1 MIKNNDLNSTRMK
14 QNRIITLSVAVA
26 LVFAISIPAEAQFG
40 NVLKNAKRNVERKV
54 KNKAETSVDRTTD
67 KAMNKAEK
75 KVMEKT
81 EEKTGLPVS
90 ESSNNNSSVSD
101 KDGSTLISLY
111 KKDYEPSKEAIE
123 NDPDASNN
131 DVWKRST
138 RSFAQIHAAY
148 EHLDPKYFP
157 LQPYYKYPKMYGLG
171 DNLLI
176 GHNVLNKMIE
186 AVLSQRPGDYVY
198 FPPFIHDD
206 KNGAEFVTRMFGIA
220 VGFLY
225 R

>member
-148 EHLDPKYFP
+148 E
-157 LQPYYKYPKMYGLG
+157 
-171 DNLLI
+171 
-176 GHNVLNKMIE
+176 
-186 AVLSQRPGDYVY
+186 
-198 FPPFIHDD
+198 
-206 KNGAEFVTRMFGIA
+206 AERSEE
-220 VGFLY
+220 
-225 R
+225 RR

>member
-1 MIKNNDLNSTRMK
+1 
-14 QNRIITLSVAVA
+14 
-26 LVFAISIPAEAQFG
+26 
-40 NVLKNAKRNVERKV
+40 
-54 KNKAETSVDRTTD
+54 
-67 KAMNKAEK
+67 
-75 KVMEKT
+75 MEKT

-157 LQPYYKYPKMYGLG
+157 YSPTTSIRKCMGWVIISSSGTMYST
-171 DNLLI
+171 
-176 GHNVLNKMIE
+176 K
-186 AVLSQRPGDYVY
+186 
-198 FPPFIHDD
+198 
-206 KNGAEFVTRMFGIA
+206 
-220 VGFLY
+220 
-225 R
+225 